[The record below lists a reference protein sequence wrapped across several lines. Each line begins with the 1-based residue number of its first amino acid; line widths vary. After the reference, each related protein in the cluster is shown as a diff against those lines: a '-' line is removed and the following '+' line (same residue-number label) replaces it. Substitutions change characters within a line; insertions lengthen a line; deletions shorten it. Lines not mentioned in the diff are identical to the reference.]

1 MKQNDPTTDKLI
13 RIAEPV
19 CTGSGYELVD
29 LSLMPSREG
38 WVLRVFIDHLTP
50 AQVPAGHLTPAHVPA
65 GHLMPAQVPAGPR
78 PGPDDAAPDVEGREA
93 GDQDVGD
100 DEPGDDSDEDLG
112 DDSDEDLGDDGD
124 EDLGDDS
131 DEDLGD
137 DSDEEGSEISF
148 EDCERVSRE
157 LGAVLD
163 VEDPIG
169 HAYRLEVS
177 SPGLDRPLRTLAHFQ
192 RFLGH
197 EAKIK
202 LHDGID
208 GRHNYKGKLLAVTP
222 SAAEPAGARA
232 IITVEVDGKQHEL
245 PFDDIESARLV
256 PDWDAIMGKRAGKPG
271 HS

>member
-1 MKQNDPTTDKLI
+1 MRQNDPTTDKLL

-19 CTGSGYELVD
+19 CTGAGYELVD

-38 WVLRVFIDHLTP
+38 WVLRVFIDHLPLPPLPLPPSP
-50 AQVPAGHLTPAHVPA
+50 AATQDAAT
-65 GHLMPAQVPAGPR
+65 
-78 PGPDDAAPDVEGREA
+78 GPDA
-93 GDQDVGD
+93 GDDDAGGAFED
-100 DEPGDDSDEDLG
+100 DEER
-112 DDSDEDLGDDGD
+112 
-124 EDLGDDS
+124 
-131 DEDLGD
+131 
-137 DSDEEGSEISF
+137 SEISF

-177 SPGLDRPLRTLAHFQ
+177 SPGLDRPLRKLAHFH
-192 RFLGH
+192 RFIGH
-197 EAKIK
+197 EVKIK

-208 GRHNYKGKLLAVTP
+208 GRHNYKGTLLVVTP
-222 SAAEPAGARA
+222 AADGTLNAVADTNRPHAGDRA
-232 IITVEVDGKQHEL
+232 AITLEVDGTQHEL

-256 PDWDAIMGKRAGKPG
+256 PDWDAVMGKRPVKPG

>member
-1 MKQNDPTTDKLI
+1 MKQNDPTKDKLL

-38 WVLRVFIDHLTP
+38 WVLRVFIDHQPLPQLPPPALP
-50 AQVPAGHLTPAHVPA
+50 AQE
-65 GHLMPAQVPAGPR
+65 
-78 PGPDDAAPDVEGREA
+78 AAALGDEIAA
-93 GDQDVGD
+93 GDQGA
-100 DEPGDDSDEDLG
+100 EGA
-112 DDSDEDLGDDGD
+112 DGAD
-124 EDLGDDS
+124 GADIGT
-131 DEDLGD
+131 
-137 DSDEEGSEISF
+137 DEERSEISF

-169 HAYRLEVS
+169 HAYHLEVS
-177 SPGLDRPLRTLAHFQ
+177 SPGLDRPLRTLEHFE

-197 EAKIK
+197 EVKIK

-208 GRHNYKGKLLAVTP
+208 GRHNYKGRLLAATP
-222 SAAEPAGARA
+222 AAAVGDAADAQSPGDRGRSGSRAA
-232 IITVEVDGKQHEL
+232 IILEVDGKQHEL
-245 PFDDIESARLV
+245 PFDDIDTARLV
-256 PDWDAIMGKRAGKPG
+256 PDWDAVMGKRPGKPG

>member
-1 MKQNDPTTDKLI
+1 MRQNDPITDKLM
-13 RIAEPV
+13 RIVEPV

-38 WVLRVFIDHLTP
+38 WVLRVFIDHVQAPP
-50 AQVPAGHLTPAHVPA
+50 AQAPAARADAEGLDA
-65 GHLMPAQVPAGPR
+65 GEHDAGEH
-78 PGPDDAAPDVEGREA
+78 DA
-93 GDQDVGD
+93 GD
-100 DEPGDDSDEDLG
+100 EPYDI
-112 DDSDEDLGDDGD
+112 
-124 EDLGDDS
+124 
-131 DEDLGD
+131 
-137 DSDEEGSEISF
+137 DEERSEINF

-177 SPGLDRPLRTLAHFQ
+177 SPGLDRPLRTLEHFQ
-192 RFLGH
+192 RFVGH
-197 EAKIK
+197 EVKIK

-208 GRHNYKGKLLAVTP
+208 GRHNYKGRLLAVAP
-222 SAAEPAGARA
+222 VAEAPAGARA
-232 IITVEVDGKQHEL
+232 TIAVEVDGKQHEL

>member
-1 MKQNDPTTDKLI
+1 MRQTDPTTDKLL

-19 CTGSGYELVD
+19 CTGAGYELVD
-29 LSLMPSREG
+29 LTLVPSREG
-38 WVLRVFIDHLTP
+38 WVLRVFIDYLPLPPIP
-50 AQVPAGHLTPAHVPA
+50 ASTLPAAQDAATAPAA
-65 GHLMPAQVPAGPR
+65 GG
-78 PGPDDAAPDVEGREA
+78 PGPGIGPADVDAD
-93 GDQDVGD
+93 
-100 DEPGDDSDEDLG
+100 
-112 DDSDEDLGDDGD
+112 DDGD
-124 EDLGDDS
+124 GDA
-131 DEDLGD
+131 D
-137 DSDEEGSEISF
+137 DGERSEISF

-177 SPGLDRPLRTLAHFQ
+177 SPGLDRPLRKLEHFR

-197 EAKIK
+197 EVKIK

-208 GRHNYKGKLLAVTP
+208 GRHNYKGRLLAVTP
-222 SAAEPAGARA
+222 AADLDGAADAARGAGGAAEAGGRPT
-232 IITVEVDGKQHEL
+232 IILEVDGKQHEL

-256 PDWDAIMGKRAGKPG
+256 PDWDAVMGKRPGKAG

>member
-1 MKQNDPTTDKLI
+1 MRQNDPTTDKLM

-38 WVLRVFIDHLTP
+38 WVLRVFIDHLTDAEHLAPVQAP
-50 AQVPAGHLTPAHVPA
+50 ASSGQ
-65 GHLMPAQVPAGPR
+65 
-78 PGPDDAAPDVEGREA
+78 APEEAENHEA
-93 GDQDVGD
+93 GDQDAG
-100 DEPGDDSDEDLG
+100 DEPGDEPSNDN
-112 DDSDEDLGDDGD
+112 DDN
-124 EDLGDDS
+124 
-131 DEDLGD
+131 
-137 DSDEEGSEISF
+137 DEERSEISF

-197 EAKIK
+197 EVKIK

-208 GRHNYKGKLLAVTP
+208 GRHNYKGRLLASNP
-222 SAAEPAGARA
+222 AAAEPAGARA
-232 IITVEVDGKQHEL
+232 TIVVEVDGKQHEL